1 MNGLLRGFV
10 LFYQEWMLDLVKC
23 FLLITVFLFGCSGS
37 FAAAHRPSPV
47 VASWVTPQLWRVG
60 LLSSCGARASLVAEA
75 LGTQT
80 SQRTGQELCMW
91 VSLLQGRW
99 RLPRPGVKPLS
110 PALVGGFSRTIP
122 PGKSN
127 NVYFLKIPGEPNW
140 LTFECY
146 TSPGINLV
154 YYLFTHCW
162 T

>member
-127 NVYFLKIPGEPNW
+127 NVYFLKIPGEPN
-140 LTFECY
+140 
-146 TSPGINLV
+146 
-154 YYLFTHCW
+154 
-162 T
+162 